1 MLVGAL
7 QRARLVENTAL
18 AWLVKAHTGVCLAFD
33 YRQGEFV
40 NPSNRARSRQVR
52 PASGRF
58 AALAALLVVLTHI
71 VAVQA
76 ADAPP
81 VYASAADTDP
91 VKLGWMVGYPPP
103 PDKQI
108 RFDDGSHYRFPQW
121 RWSFSHWREVMPSAE
136 VSRGTGPVTPLV
148 RAERDDLDAV
158 TFTPLGGT
166 TPLTWADSLAAN
178 YTDGIVVLHRG
189 RIVYERYLGALTAER
204 PHIAFSV
211 TKSFIGTLAAMLV
224 AEGKLDAAA
233 PVSRYLPELATSG
246 FGDATV
252 EQVLDMTTAL
262 DFSENYAGGSDSFLA
277 FARAVGVYQR
287 PAGYTGPSSIMQFLP
302 TIARNGSHGEAFTY
316 RSPNTEVLGWLVARV
331 TGKRPEV
338 VLQERIWGRL
348 GAESDAFIALDPSGA
363 ALASGGL
370 NCRLRDLARFG
381 EMIRLQGRYNGQQ
394 IVPAAVI
401 DDIRKG
407 GSRAAFVPAGYKTL
421 PGWSY
426 RKQWWISHDDHDA
439 FMARGVH
446 GQAIYIDPKAEMV
459 IARFASHPLAGNMNL
474 DPTSLPAY
482 RAIADQLL
490 RKPR

>member
-1 MLVGAL
+1 M
-7 QRARLVENTAL
+7 R
-18 AWLVKAHTGVCLAFD
+18 
-33 YRQGEFV
+33 
-40 NPSNRARSRQVR
+40 PSNHARSWLATL
-52 PASGRF
+52 ASGGF
-58 AALAALLVVLTHI
+58 ALLVAVPVVVTHI
-71 VAVQA
+71 AAARA

-81 VYASAADTDP
+81 VFASAVDTDP
-91 VKLGWMVGYPPP
+91 LKLGWMAGYPPL

-108 RFDDGSHYRFPQW
+108 RHDDGSHYRFPQW
-121 RWSFSHWREVMPSAE
+121 RWSFSHWRELMPSAE
-136 VSRGTGPVTPLV
+136 VSRGTGPVSPLV

-189 RIVYERYLGALTAER
+189 RIVYERYFGALTAER

-233 PVSRYLPELATSG
+233 PVSRYLPELASSG
-246 FGDATV
+246 FGEATV
-252 EQVLDMTTAL
+252 GQVLDMTTAL
-262 DFSENYAGGSDSFLA
+262 DFSENYVGGSDSFLS

-287 PAGYTGPSSIMQFLP
+287 PAGYAGPSSITQFLP
-302 TIARNGSHGEAFTY
+302 TVARKGAHGEAFTY
-316 RSPNTEVLGWLVARV
+316 RSPNTEVLGWLIARV
-331 TGKRPEV
+331 TGQRPEI
-338 VLQERIWGRL
+338 VLQERIWSRL
-348 GAESDAFIALDPSGA
+348 GAESDAFMALDPSGA
-363 ALASGGL
+363 AIASGGF

-381 EMIRLQGRYNGQQ
+381 EMIRLRGRYNGQQ

-401 DDIRKG
+401 DDIRQG
-407 GSRAAFVPAGYKTL
+407 GSREAFVPSGYKTL

-426 RKQWWISHDDHDA
+426 RKQWWISHDDHGA

-446 GQAIYIDPKAEMV
+446 GQAIYIDPQAEMV
-459 IARFASHPLAGNMNL
+459 IARFASHPLAGNMNI

-490 RKPR
+490 RKSR

>member
-1 MLVGAL
+1 MYSSS
-7 QRARLVENTAL
+7 RACT
-18 AWLVKAHTGVCLAFD
+18 
-33 YRQGEFV
+33 RQ
-40 NPSNRARSRQVR
+40 
-52 PASGRF
+52 
-58 AALAALLVVLTHI
+58 AALASVGFALLATMLVVVTQI
-71 VAVQA
+71 AAARA

-81 VYASAADTDP
+81 AFASAADTDP
-91 VKLGWMVGYPPP
+91 IKLGWMAGYPVP

-108 RFDDGSHYRFPQW
+108 RYDDGSYYRFPQW
-121 RWSFSHWREVMPSAE
+121 RWSFSHWRELMPTAAI
-136 VSRGTGPVTPLV
+136 SRGTGPVAELV

-158 TFTPLGGT
+158 TFVPLGGST
-166 TPLTWADSLAAN
+166 AMTWAESLAAN

-189 RIVYERYLGALTAER
+189 RVVYERYFGALTAER

-224 AEGKLDAAA
+224 AEGKLDPAA
-233 PVSRYLPELATSG
+233 PVSRYLPELTGSG

-252 EQVLDMTTAL
+252 DQVLDMTTAL
-262 DFSENYAGGSDSFLA
+262 DFSENYVGGSDSFLA
-277 FARAVGVYQR
+277 FARAVGVFQR
-287 PAGYTGPSSIMQFLP
+287 PAGYAGPSSIMQFLP
-302 TIARNGSHGEAFTY
+302 TIARRGAHGEAFTY
-316 RSPNTEVLGWLVARV
+316 RSPNTEVLGWLIARV

-338 VLQERIWGRL
+338 VLQERIWDRL
-348 GAESDAFIALDPSGA
+348 GAEADASIALDPAGA
-363 ALASGGL
+363 AVTSGGL

-381 EMIRLQGRYNGQQ
+381 EMIRLDGTYNGQR

-401 DDIRKG
+401 ADIRRG
-407 GSRAAFVPAGYKTL
+407 GNPTAFVPAGYQTL

-426 RKQWWISHDDHDA
+426 RKQWWISHDDHGA

-482 RAIADQLL
+482 RAVAEQLL

>member
-1 MLVGAL
+1 
-7 QRARLVENTAL
+7 
-18 AWLVKAHTGVCLAFD
+18 
-33 YRQGEFV
+33 V
-40 NPSNRARSRQVR
+40 NSSNHARSRQAV
-52 PASGRF
+52 PASSRCASLA
-58 AALAALLVVLTHI
+58 AALIVLIHVVAA
-71 VAVQA
+71 QA

-91 VKLGWMVGYPPP
+91 VKLGWMAGYPPS
-103 PDKQI
+103 PDKQV
-108 RFDDGSHYRFPQW
+108 RYDDGSHYRFPQW

-136 VSRGTGPVTPLV
+136 ISRGTGPVAPLV

-158 TFTPLGGT
+158 TFMPLGGST
-166 TPLTWADSLAAN
+166 ALTWADSLAAN

-189 RIVYERYLGALTAER
+189 RIVYERYFGALTAEQ

-211 TKSFIGTLAAMLV
+211 TKSVIGTLAAMLV
-224 AEGKLDAAA
+224 ADGKLDAAA
-233 PVSRYLPELATSG
+233 PVSRYLPELAASG

-252 EQVLDMTTAL
+252 DQVLDMTTAL
-262 DFSENYAGGSDSFLA
+262 DFSENYIGGSGSFLS
-277 FARAVGVYQR
+277 FARAAGLLQR
-287 PAGYTGPSSIMQFLP
+287 PVGYAGPSSIMQYLP
-302 TIARNGSHGEAFTY
+302 TIARKGAHGEEFAY
-316 RSPNTEVLGWLVARV
+316 RSPNTEVLGWLIARV

-338 VLQERIWGRL
+338 VLQERLWSRL
-348 GAESDAFIALDPSGA
+348 GAESDAFTALDPSGA
-363 ALASGGL
+363 AVASGGL

-394 IVPAAVI
+394 IVPAAVVA
-401 DDIRKG
+401 DIRRG
-407 GSRAAFVPAGYKTL
+407 GSPEAFVPAGYQAL

-426 RKQWWISHDDHDA
+426 RKQWWISHDDHGA
-439 FMARGVH
+439 FMARGIH

-459 IARFASHPLAGNMNL
+459 IARFASHPLASNMNF

>member
-1 MLVGAL
+1 MYPSS
-7 QRARLVENTAL
+7 RA
-18 AWLVKAHTGVCLAFD
+18 C
-33 YRQGEFV
+33 
-40 NPSNRARSRQVR
+40 SRQ
-52 PASGRF
+52 
-58 AALAALLVVLTHI
+58 AALASVGFALLAIMLVVVTQI
-71 VAVQA
+71 AAARA

-81 VYASAADTDP
+81 AFASAADTDP

-108 RFDDGSHYRFPQW
+108 RYDDGSHYRFPQW
-121 RWSFSHWREVMPSAE
+121 RWSFSHWRELMPSAE
-136 VSRGTGPVTPLV
+136 VSRGSGPVHPLV

-158 TFTPLGGT
+158 TFTPIGAT
-166 TPLTWADSLAAN
+166 TPITWADSLAAN

-189 RIVYERYLGALTAER
+189 RIVYERYFGALTAER

-233 PVSRYLPELATSG
+233 PVSRYLPELASSG

-252 EQVLDMTTAL
+252 GQVLDMTTAL
-262 DFSENYAGGSDSFLA
+262 DFSENYVGGSDSFLS

-302 TIARNGSHGEAFTY
+302 TVARKGTHGEAFTY
-316 RSPNTEVLGWLVARV
+316 RSPNTEVLGWLIARV
-331 TGKRPEV
+331 TGQRPEV
-338 VLQERIWGRL
+338 VLQERIWSRL
-348 GAESDAFIALDPSGA
+348 GAEADAFIALDPSGA
-363 ALASGGL
+363 AVASGGL

-381 EMIRLQGRYNGQQ
+381 EMIRLQGKYNGQQ

-401 DDIRKG
+401 EDIRRG
-407 GSRAAFVPAGYKTL
+407 GSREAFVPAGYKTL

-426 RKQWWISHDDHDA
+426 RKQWWISHDDHGA

-446 GQAIYIDPKAEMV
+446 GQAIYIDPQAEMV

>member
-1 MLVGAL
+1 M
-7 QRARLVENTAL
+7 
-18 AWLVKAHTGVCLAFD
+18 H
-33 YRQGEFV
+33 
-40 NPSNRARSRQVR
+40 PSSHARSRPTL
-52 PASGRF
+52 PAPSRF
-58 AALAALLVVLTHI
+58 ALLAIVLVVLTRV
-71 VAVQA
+71 VAAQT
-76 ADAPP
+76 ADGPP
-81 VYASAADTDP
+81 VFASAADTDP
-91 VKLGWMVGYPPP
+91 SRLGWMTGYPPP
-103 PDKQI
+103 PDKQV
-108 RFDDGSHYRFPQW
+108 RYDDGSHYRFPQW

-136 VSRGTGPVTPLV
+136 ISRGTGPVAVLA

-158 TFTPLGGT
+158 TFMPLGGST
-166 TPLTWADSLAAN
+166 ALTWADSLAAN

-189 RIVYERYLGALTAER
+189 RIVYERYFGALTPAR
-204 PHIAFSV
+204 PHTAFSV

-224 AEGKLDAAA
+224 AEGKLEASA
-233 PVSRYLPELATSG
+233 PASHYLPELAASG

-262 DFSENYAGGSDSFLA
+262 DFSENYVGGSDSFLS
-277 FARAVGVYQR
+277 FARAAGVFQR
-287 PAGYTGPSSIMQFLP
+287 PAGYAGPSSIMQLLP
-302 TIARNGSHGEAFTY
+302 TIARKGDHGEAFTY
-316 RSPNTEVLGWLVARV
+316 RSPNTEVLGWLIARV

-338 VLQERIWGRL
+338 VLQERIWSRL

-363 ALASGGL
+363 AVASGGF

-401 DDIRKG
+401 ADIRQG
-407 GSRAAFVPAGYKTL
+407 GSRAAFVPAGYTTL

-426 RKQWWISHDDHDA
+426 RKQWWISHDDHGA
-439 FMARGVH
+439 FMARGIH

-482 RAIADQLL
+482 RAIAEQLL

>member
-1 MLVGAL
+1 LLIVVTQIAA
-7 QRARLVENTAL
+7 AR
-18 AWLVKAHTGVCLAFD
+18 
-33 YRQGEFV
+33 
-40 NPSNRARSRQVR
+40 
-52 PASGRF
+52 
-58 AALAALLVVLTHI
+58 
-71 VAVQA
+71 A

-81 VYASAADTDP
+81 AFASAADTDP

-108 RFDDGSHYRFPQW
+108 RYDDGSYYRFPQW
-121 RWSFSHWREVMPSAE
+121 RWSFSHWRELMPTAAI
-136 VSRGTGPVTPLV
+136 SRGTGPVAELV

-158 TFTPLGGT
+158 TFVPLGGST
-166 TPLTWADSLAAN
+166 AMTWAESLAAN

-189 RIVYERYLGALTAER
+189 RVVYERYLGALTAER

-224 AEGKLDAAA
+224 AEGKLDPAA
-233 PVSRYLPELATSG
+233 PVSRYLPELTGSG

-252 EQVLDMTTAL
+252 DQVLDMTTAL
-262 DFSENYAGGSDSFLA
+262 EFSENYVGGSDSFLA
-277 FARAVGVYQR
+277 FARAVGVFQR
-287 PAGYTGPSSIMQFLP
+287 PAGYAGPSSIMQFLP
-302 TIARNGSHGEAFTY
+302 TIARRGAHGEAFTY
-316 RSPNTEVLGWLVARV
+316 RSPNTEVLGWLIARV

-338 VLQERIWGRL
+338 VLQERIWDRL
-348 GAESDAFIALDPSGA
+348 GAEADASIALDPAGA
-363 ALASGGL
+363 AVTSGGL

-381 EMIRLQGRYNGQQ
+381 EMIRLDGTYNGHR

-401 DDIRKG
+401 ADIRRG
-407 GSRAAFVPAGYKTL
+407 GSPAAFVPAGYTTL

-426 RKQWWISHDDHDA
+426 RKQWWISHDDHGA

-482 RAIADQLL
+482 RAVAEQLL